1 MKKKNNNLNSMTIEN
16 LVSLFLDKEEETIK
30 SLKKEK
36 RNISKAIK
44 EISKKI
50 ESNGRV
56 IYIGAG
62 TSGRLGVLDAV
73 ECKPTFNTDIFLGAI
88 AGGEGAFFKAK
99 EGSEDNEKLGI
110 EDLKKL
116 KVRRN
121 DVVIGIAASGET
133 PYTVSALQYA
143 NKLGA
148 LTIGISS
155 KPKSSLSKIAK
166 HQITPNIEREIISGS
181 SRLSSGTSQKMILNM
196 ISSIS
201 MIKAGKVYKDLMIDV
216 LPTNKK
222 LVKRAISIISNV
234 CNISFNKASVLF
246 KKSNRNI
253 RAAIVMHIKGY
264 SLPLAMKALKENNF
278 NLDKTIH

>member
-1 MKKKNNNLNSMTIEN
+1 MKKKNKNLNLMTVDN
-16 LVSLFLDKEEETIK
+16 LVNLFLEKEEQTIS

-36 RNISKAIK
+36 NNISKTIK

-50 ESNGRV
+50 ENNGRV

-99 EGSEDNEKLGI
+99 EGSEDNKKLGV

-116 KVRRN
+116 KVTKK

-133 PYTVSALQYA
+133 PYTLSAIQYA
-143 NKLGA
+143 NKIGA
-148 LTIGISS
+148 LTVGISS
-155 KPKSSLSKIAK
+155 KPKSSLSRTAK
-166 HQITPNIEREIISGS
+166 YQITPNIEREIISGS

-196 ISSIS
+196 ISSIT
-201 MIKAGKVYKDLMIDV
+201 MIKAGKVYQDLMIDV
-216 LPTNKK
+216 MPTNKK
-222 LVKRAISIISNV
+222 LVKRAISIISSV
-234 CNISFNKASVLF
+234 CNVSFNKASALF

-264 SLPLAMKALKENNF
+264 SLSSAMKALKENSF

>member
-1 MKKKNNNLNSMTIEN
+1 MKKKNKNLNSMTIDN
-16 LVSLFLDKEEETIK
+16 LVNLFLEKEEQTIN

-36 RNISKAIK
+36 NNISKAIK

-50 ESNGRV
+50 ENNGRV

-73 ECKPTFNTDIFLGAI
+73 ECKPTFNTDIFLGTI

-99 EGSEDNEKLGI
+99 EGSEDSKKLSM

-116 KVRRN
+116 KVTKS

-133 PYTVSALQYA
+133 PYTISAIQYA

-155 KPKSSLSKIAK
+155 KPKSSLSRIAK
-166 HQITPNIEREIISGS
+166 YEITPNIEREIISGS
-181 SRLSSGTSQKMILNM
+181 SRLSSGTSQKIILNM
-196 ISSIS
+196 ISSIT
-201 MIKAGKVYKDLMIDV
+201 MIKAGKVYEDLMIDV
-216 LPTNKK
+216 QPTNKK
-222 LVKRAISIISNV
+222 LVKRAISIISNI
-234 CNISFNKASVLF
+234 CNVSFNNASILF
-246 KKSNRNI
+246 
-253 RAAIVMHIKGY
+253 
-264 SLPLAMKALKENNF
+264 
-278 NLDKTIH
+278 